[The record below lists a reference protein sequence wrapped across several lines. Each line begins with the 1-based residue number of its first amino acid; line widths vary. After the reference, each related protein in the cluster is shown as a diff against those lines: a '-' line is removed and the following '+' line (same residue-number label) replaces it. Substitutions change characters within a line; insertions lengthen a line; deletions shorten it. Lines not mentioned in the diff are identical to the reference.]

1 MKLGFIGG
9 GLMGE
14 AIVAGVVEKK
24 LSEPSEIAVCEIV
37 GARREHLAS
46 TYGVTASEAPDEA
59 MSAGIVVLAVKPQE
73 FGKVSPSISG
83 RLNSNQTVMSIMAG
97 VTIDTIRDGMGHDA
111 VARAIPN
118 TAAQVGESMTVWT
131 ASPDV
136 PDEARESIRSVLA
149 VLGQELYVADEKY
162 VDMATAV
169 SASGPAYIYLVMEA
183 MIDAAVH
190 IGLRR
195 EHAETMVKQT
205 LFGSALYAR
214 ESGRH
219 PAVLRNEVTSPG
231 GTTAEALLVL
241 EEAAVRAAFTDAI
254 EAAYEKAKAL
264 GG

>member
-14 AIVAGVVEKK
+14 AILAGAVEKQ
-24 LSEPSEIAVCEIV
+24 IAGGADVAVCEIV
-37 GARREHLAS
+37 PARRDHLS
-46 TYGVTASEAPDEA
+46 QKYGVSASDTPDEA
-59 MSAGIVVLAVKPQE
+59 LGAEIVLLAVKPQE
-73 FGKVSPSISG
+73 FAKAAAPLAG
-83 RLNSNQTVMSIMAG
+83 RLNSHQTLLSIMAG
-97 VTIDTIRDGMGHDA
+97 VGIESIRNTMGHDA

-131 ASPDV
+131 ASPQV
-136 PDEARESIRSVLA
+136 SDEARKVVQSILA
-149 VLGQELYVADEKY
+149 VLGQELYVSDEKY

-169 SASGPAYIYLVMEA
+169 SASGPAYVFLVMEA

-195 EHAETMVKQT
+195 DVAEQLVKQT

-219 PAVLRNEVTSPG
+219 PALLRNEVTSPG
-231 GTTAEALLVL
+231 GTTAEALRVL

>member
-14 AIVAGVVEKK
+14 AIVAGVIENK
-24 LSEPSEIAVCEIV
+24 LASADSIAVCEIAP
-37 GARREHLAS
+37 ARRDQLSER
-46 TYGVTASEAPDEA
+46 YGVEVSEGPDAAIGAE
-59 MSAGIVVLAVKPQE
+59 IVVLAVKPQE
-73 FGKVSPSISG
+73 FAKAAAPLAG
-83 RLNSNQTVMSIMAG
+83 RMKAGQTAVSIMAG
-97 VTIDTIRDGMGHDA
+97 VRMQTIRDGLKHDA
-111 VARAIPN
+111 VVRAIPN

-131 ASPDV
+131 ASAETSDA
-136 PDEARESIRSVLA
+136 ARDAVRDVLA

-169 SASGPAYIYLVMEA
+169 NGSGPAYVFLIMEA

-195 EHAETMVKQT
+195 DQAEAIVKQT
-205 LFGSALYAR
+205 LLGSALYAK

-231 GTTAEALLVL
+231 GTTAEALRVL

-254 EAAYEKAKAL
+254 KAAYEKAKAL
-264 GG
+264 GE

>member
-1 MKLGFIGG
+1 MKLGFVGG

-14 AIVAGVVEKK
+14 AILAGALQKK
-24 LSEPSEIAVCEIV
+24 LTAAGDIAVSEIVP
-37 GARREHLAS
+37 ARREHLAS
-46 TYGVTASEAPDEA
+46 TYGVRAEE
-59 MSAGIVVLAVKPQE
+59 SADAALAADIVVLAVKPQE
-73 FGKVSPSISG
+73 FSKASAALVG
-83 RLNSNQTVMSIMAG
+83 RLGAHQAVMSIMAG
-97 VTIDTIRDGMGHDA
+97 VRIDTIRTAMGHDA

-131 ASPDV
+131 ASPEV
-136 PDEARESIRSVLA
+136 PEESRESIRNLLA

-169 SASGPAYIYLVMEA
+169 SSSGPAYVFLVMEA

-195 EHAETMVKQT
+195 DQAETMVKQT
-205 LFGSALYAR
+205 LYGSALYAR
-214 ESGRH
+214 ESDRH

-231 GTTAEALLVL
+231 GTTAEALRVL
-241 EEAAVRAAFTDAI
+241 EEAALRAAFTDAI
-254 EAAYEKAKAL
+254 EAAFDKAKAL